1 MKPNKT
7 QLAQI
12 RAHLNKKPI
21 TSWEAIVLYRIT
33 RLSQYILLLR
43 KEGVNITSERIV
55 KNGKWF
61 VKYIQK

>member
-7 QLAQI
+7 QLSQI
-12 RAHLNKKPI
+12 RAHLAKKPI
-21 TSWEAIVLYRIT
+21 TSWEAIILYRIT

-43 KEGVNITSERIV
+43 NEGINITSERIV